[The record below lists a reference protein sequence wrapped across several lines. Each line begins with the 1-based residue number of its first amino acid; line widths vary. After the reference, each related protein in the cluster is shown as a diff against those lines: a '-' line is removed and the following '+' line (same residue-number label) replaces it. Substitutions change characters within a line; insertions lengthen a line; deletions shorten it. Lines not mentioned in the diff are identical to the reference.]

1 MALRGTNRLIFRGS
15 AVAPPG
21 RPAAEMM
28 NVFQDTLRRIAE
40 RVEGTQ
46 AVSLVGIDGIPIDSY
61 RSAEGVSVESVAAEL
76 GAFVK
81 SVEGPRTSMDSAP
94 VQQLAVMT
102 DRSTAILSR
111 VTREYYL
118 LLLLSRE
125 GNLGRGRFE
134 LKKAAVALEK
144 ELL

>member
-1 MALRGTNRLIFRGS
+1 
-15 AVAPPG
+15 
-21 RPAAEMM
+21 M

-61 RSAEGVSVESVAAEL
+61 GSLAGVSIESVAAEL
-76 GAFVK
+76 SAFVK
-81 SVEGPRTSMDSAP
+81 TVAGPRATMNAAR
-94 VQQLAVMT
+94 VQQLAVIT

-111 VTREYYL
+111 VTEEYYL
-118 LLLLSRE
+118 LLLLARE

-134 LKKAAVALEK
+134 LRKAAVALEK

>member
-1 MALRGTNRLIFRGS
+1 
-15 AVAPPG
+15 
-21 RPAAEMM
+21 MM

-81 SVEGPRTSMDSAP
+81 SVEGPRTSMYSAP